1 MTRSIRSTRRALL
14 ALGAAATIAAGSGC
28 GDDSG
33 TQPTGNS
40 GRLEARA
47 AAPTGT
53 ITPGFHQLQLGGSR
67 DGFIWVPESYD
78 PATPAPLLLLL
89 HGAGRSAQDW
99 AQSPLAEVFGRKGI
113 VIVAPDSRRGTWDRM
128 LTGFFSDD
136 VTFIDAALA
145 LAFSRV
151 NVDPAQVAIGGF
163 SDGGSY
169 ALSLGLTNGDLFSTI
184 IAFSPGYVA
193 AGSLVG
199 RPQVFDSHGTSD
211 AVLPIGQT
219 SRQIVPW
226 LEAQGYEVTYV
237 EFAGGHT
244 LPRTIADQAV
254 DWWLPG
260 D

>member
-1 MTRSIRSTRRALL
+1 MIPSTRTSRRALL
-14 ALGAAATIAAGSGC
+14 ALGTAATIAAATAC
-28 GDDSG
+28 GDDGG
-33 TQPTGNS
+33 TQPTGGS
-40 GRLEARA
+40 GRLSARV

-53 ITPGFHQLQLGGSR
+53 IAPGFTQLQLGSGR

-89 HGAGRSAQDW
+89 HGAGRTSQDW
-99 AQSPLAEVFGRKGI
+99 AQAPLEDVFGRKGI

-128 LTGFFSDD
+128 LTGFFTDD
-136 VTFIDAALA
+136 VTFIDAALT

-151 NVDPAQVAIGGF
+151 NVDPARVAIGGF

-169 ALSLGLTNGDLFSTI
+169 ALSLGLTNGDLFSAI
-184 IAFSPGYVA
+184 MAFSPGYVA

-199 RPQVFDSHGTSD
+199 RPQVFDSHGTTD

-226 LEAQGYEVTYV
+226 LEAQGYEVNYV
-237 EFAGGHT
+237 EFDGGHT
-244 LPRTIADQAV
+244 LPRAIADQAV